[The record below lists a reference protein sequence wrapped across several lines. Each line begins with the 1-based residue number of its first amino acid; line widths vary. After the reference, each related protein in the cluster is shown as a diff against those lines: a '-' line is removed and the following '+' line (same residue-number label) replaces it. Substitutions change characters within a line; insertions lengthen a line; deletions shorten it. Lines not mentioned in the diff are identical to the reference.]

1 MALKSFSV
9 FTSFKAKDGMSGVFQ
24 NMKNKASGFGGQLS
38 KLKAQSQQVGTTF
51 KNSFDGVKTAIGGVV
66 TAVAAGVVTQT
77 LGSWVEKASDL
88 QETLGKTNETFKTDS
103 NSVIEW
109 SKTSIKSMGL
119 AQQTALDTAALYGD
133 MGTGMGMT
141 SKRASEMAMSL
152 TQLSADMASFKNVSQ
167 DITSNA
173 LKSIFTGE
181 TETLK
186 NLGVVMTQENLEEYA
201 EKIGAGKKFKDM
213 SQTEKIE
220 LRFNYVM
227 EATKNSQGDFA
238 RTGGNFANQSRMFQ
252 ENKKEMETRLG
263 NIMLPKYNAVMK
275 SLNSTLAKYAPTI
288 EKGFGALFKNFEEGI
303 RICSPLFVKF
313 QELFKTFNS
322 IIMPLIQSSLPMIK
336 TLLSSVI
343 VPALGLVIDSINT
356 LFKGIKFVYDVG
368 SAFYNFVKSNWLPFL
383 LMLPAVIMGV
393 VGAIKLVQ
401 MALDIWRLKMA
412 LLKME
417 GGLMSVVMNTKLV
430 SSIGAF
436 TSAIWKSVTALAA
449 QTVAF
454 LTSPVG
460 LITLGIMALVGVVIL
475 LWKNWDKVTAT
486 VVSWWNSTKELLS
499 SFWATCRDIFSKVG
513 SFIKDNFINIL
524 LSALGPVGFIIQSL
538 MNLPQIIKQI
548 KTGGGIK
555 IEGLDGGDVSKKS
568 PKVKGNKNGSIEV
581 KTTIDNKTGYD
592 ASTST
597 SLQSPSD
604 LKLKPAN

>member
-1 MALKSFSV
+1 MASKSFSV

-51 KNSFDGVKTAIGGVV
+51 KNSFNGVKTVIGGVV

-88 QETLGKTNETFKTDS
+88 QETLGKTNETFKADS

-152 TQLSADMASFKNVSQ
+152 TQLSADIASFKNTDQALSA
-167 DITSNA
+167 NA
-173 LKSIFTGE
+173 LKGIFTGE
-181 TETLK
+181 TEALK
-186 NLGVVMTQENLEEYA
+186 NLGVVMTQENLQDFA
-201 EKIGAGKKFKDM
+201 NKNGMNKKIKDM
-213 SQTEKIE
+213 TQSEKIE
-220 LRFNYVM
+220 LRYKYVM
-227 EATKNSQGDFA
+227 ESTKNSQGDFQ
-238 RTGGNFANQSRMFQ
+238 RTGGNFANQQRMFE

-275 SLNSTLAKYAPTI
+275 SLNATLTKYAPVI

-322 IIMPLIQSSLPMIK
+322 VIMPLIQSSLPMIK
-336 TLLSSVI
+336 ILLSSVV

-393 VGAIKLVQ
+393 VGATKLVQ
-401 MALDIWRLKMA
+401 TALDIWRLKMA

-460 LITLGIMALVGVVIL
+460 LITLGIMALIGVVIL

-486 VVSWWNSTKELLS
+486 VVGWWNSTKELLS
-499 SFWATCRDIFSKVG
+499 SFWATCQDVFSKVG

-524 LSALGPVGFIIQSL
+524 LMALGPVGFIIQSL

-548 KTGGGIK
+548 KAGGGIK
-555 IEGLDGGDVSKKS
+555 IEGSDGGDVSGKS

-581 KTTIDNKTGYD
+581 KTTIDNKTGYN
-592 ASTST
+592 AQTST
-597 SLQSPSD
+597 SLQSPSN